1 MPQLNFAAATLP
13 PHSRLNIAIKSLVK
27 LEPVSHIAKR
37 ENVSRNFVYDQ
48 KYKAESALNQ
58 AFLPTEQDKDV
69 LFYLPVT
76 RAWITQLVWVRLFSA
91 KIFWLSRCHFE
102 FIILRYRNI
111 IALVLLTVVKDP
123 IVLKITASAKGA

>member
-48 KYKAESALNQ
+48 KYKAE
-58 AFLPTEQDKDV
+58 
-69 LFYLPVT
+69 
-76 RAWITQLVWVRLFSA
+76 
-91 KIFWLSRCHFE
+91 
-102 FIILRYRNI
+102 
-111 IALVLLTVVKDP
+111 
-123 IVLKITASAKGA
+123 

>member
-76 RAWITQLVWVRLFSA
+76 RAWITQLVLCL
-91 KIFWLSRCHFE
+91 IFHLPRFLSRCCRIYE
-102 FIILRYRNI
+102 NAVRYLYQRGKH
-111 IALVLLTVVKDP
+111 T
-123 IVLKITASAKGA
+123 

>member
-37 ENVSRNFVYDQ
+37 ENVSRNFVYAQ

-58 AFLPTEQDKDV
+58 AFLPTEQDKDA

-76 RAWITQLVWVRLFSA
+76 RAWITQLVLCPRLSHKKLTCSSMETKASGESVNFS
-91 KIFWLSRCHFE
+91 
-102 FIILRYRNI
+102 
-111 IALVLLTVVKDP
+111 
-123 IVLKITASAKGA
+123 IVA